1 MSETGVARLL
11 IVDDEPALM
20 DALCRTLELEGYS
33 TTGFTSARAALE
45 QLASREFDILLT
57 DLMMPEMDGIALLRA
72 AQQIDRD
79 LVGIVMTGHGT
90 IDTAVK
96 ALQAGALDYVTKPF
110 RLDNLIPA
118 LTRALATRRLQTENI
133 RLREAVSIYEL
144 SRAITRGLEH
154 DEIVQSTLAAA
165 TQQHE
170 AGTVCMLVPTQDGR
184 DLRVVGAVGSDFPW
198 SQNTLV
204 PLDPALVEWVAKAR
218 DQLSVWDGSGPL
230 AVPDSRVVSDS
241 PTSLP
246 SVGSHLAVVF
256 QPPFGRDYRGVA
268 LPILAGGNF
277 YGVLAVGSRAAGR
290 RLSPGQVKAL
300 DILANTAAQAFEAAS
315 LLAQLRSMNQE
326 LEQRVLDRTR
336 ELEASNADLESFSYS
351 VSHDLRAPL
360 RAIDGFCQILVSD
373 HGSQIPQEARDYLAK
388 VCTGVA
394 RMQRLID
401 DLLHLARFTRVPLET
416 HRVRMTDLVRR
427 VAANVQLQWGDRRV
441 QLEVAD
447 LPDCH
452 ADGSLLEQVLTN
464 LLSNSYKFTSALE
477 GARVEV
483 GAYKEGGE
491 QVYFVRDNGVGFDM
505 KHADKLFGVFQR
517 MHSQAQFP
525 GTGIGLSIV
534 HRIIRRHGGR
544 TWAHSKVREG
554 TTIYFSLP
562 LVPATG
568 RESDSR
574 TRGPDARVTSTS

>member
-20 DALCRTLELEGYS
+20 NALCRTLELEGYS

-184 DLRVVGAVGSDFPW
+184 DLRVVGSVGSDFPW

-246 SVGSHLAVVF
+246 SVGGHLAVVF

-416 HRVRMTDLVRR
+416 HRIRMTDLVRR

-441 QLEVAD
+441 QLELAD

-464 LLSNSYKFTSALE
+464 LLSNSYKFTSARE

-574 TRGPDARVTSTS
+574 IRGPDARVTSTS

>member
-1 MSETGVARLL
+1 MSETGLARLL
-11 IVDDEPALM
+11 IVDDELALM
-20 DALCRTLELEGYS
+20 NALCRTLELEGYS

-45 QLASREFDILLT
+45 QLAGREFDVLLT

-198 SQNTLV
+198 SQNALV

-218 DQLSVWDGSGPL
+218 DQLCAWDGSGSL
-230 AVPDSRVVSDS
+230 EVASS
-241 PTSLP
+241 PASLP
-246 SVGSHLAVVF
+246 SVGNHLAVVF
-256 QPPFGRDYRGVA
+256 QPPFRRDYRGVA

-277 YGVLAVGSRAAGR
+277 YGVLALGSRAAGR

-373 HGSQIPQEARDYLAK
+373 HGSRIPQEARDYLAK

-416 HRVRMTDLVRR
+416 HQVRMTDLVRR
-427 VAANVQLQWGDRRV
+427 VAANVQLQWGDR
-441 QLEVAD
+441 
-447 LPDCH
+447 
-452 ADGSLLEQVLTN
+452 
-464 LLSNSYKFTSALE
+464 
-477 GARVEV
+477 
-483 GAYKEGGE
+483 
-491 QVYFVRDNGVGFDM
+491 
-505 KHADKLFGVFQR
+505 
-517 MHSQAQFP
+517 
-525 GTGIGLSIV
+525 
-534 HRIIRRHGGR
+534 
-544 TWAHSKVREG
+544 
-554 TTIYFSLP
+554 
-562 LVPATG
+562 
-568 RESDSR
+568 
-574 TRGPDARVTSTS
+574 